1 MSHCRATVCKFN
13 LHWKLIGVGLL
24 SLLLYGCGSGQSG
37 PERFVLSG
45 KVTQDGQP
53 VAAGEVVLMPD
64 TAKGNKGPGAVG
76 TITDGTW
83 KTTADKGPVSG
94 PHIVMLTGYSSA
106 EATEPG
112 GAPPLLFAEYKTN
125 IDVTADAS
133 NIDFDVPRKKQ

>member
-1 MSHCRATVCKFN
+1 MSICRTEVCKFN
-13 LHWKLIGVGLL
+13 LHWKTIGVCLLVGLL
-24 SLLLYGCGSGQSG
+24 HGCGSEDSG

-83 KTTADKGPVSG
+83 KTNADKGPVSG

-112 GAPPLLFAEYKTN
+112 GAPPMLFSEYKTN
-125 IDVTADAS
+125 FDVTADAS
-133 NIDFDVPRKKQ
+133 NVDFDVPKKKK